1 MTRASSSSFFHQ
13 ELHQSGSEHQ
23 ILTTRALAMQI
34 QNRTAITGSQL
45 RFTCIKIDASSP
57 RDGLKDALVQSRN
70 SAKRSADE
78 RTEASLYIKKL
89 LLPKTETV
97 TQDDR
102 QDWIS
107 DDEEERRSDKDYE
120 GGKTPS
126 VPQQP
131 PQRRIML
138 PESEKQHECPICSR
152 RFAHPRSLQQHS
164 KKVEL

>member
-1 MTRASSSSFFHQ
+1 
-13 ELHQSGSEHQ
+13 
-23 ILTTRALAMQI
+23 MQI